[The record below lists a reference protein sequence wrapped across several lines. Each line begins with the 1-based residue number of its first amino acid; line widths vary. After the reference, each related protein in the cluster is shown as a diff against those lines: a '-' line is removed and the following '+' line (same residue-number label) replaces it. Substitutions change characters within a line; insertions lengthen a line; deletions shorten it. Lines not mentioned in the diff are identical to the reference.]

1 MSLETSNACPDLEPK
16 AVNMSAMSPIDS
28 RTPCVE
34 FAGLFQHRLV
44 EDPTPASAAVEERR
58 RALMMT
64 RKAQNLCAQCPMMQ
78 QCLYDAVV
86 RFDVTGFAGGATGKQ
101 RQEIRS
107 KLGIRVASEDFDT
120 LAGVTAPHRQVDHDE
135 VVRLRNAN
143 PDESLE
149 TIALRLGCSL
159 STVKRHMRK
168 ARTAA
173 AVAEKPAP
181 APLPKLSAV
190 LAAYTEVVMS
200 TAPRKRNRV
209 A

>member
-1 MSLETSNACPDLEPK
+1 
-16 AVNMSAMSPIDS
+16 MSAMSPIDS

-34 FAGLFQHRLV
+34 FAALYQHPLV
-44 EDPTPASAAVEERR
+44 EEPTPASAAVEERR
-58 RALMMT
+58 RSLMMT
-64 RKAQNLCAQCPMMQ
+64 RKAQNLCAQCPNMQ

-86 RFDVTGFAGGATGKQ
+86 RYDVTGYAGGATGKQ

-107 KLGIRVASEDFDT
+107 RLGIRVASEDYDT

-149 TIALRLGCSL
+149 TIAMRLGCSL

-173 AVAEKPAP
+173 AVATKPAP
-181 APLPKLSAV
+181 APLPEMDQVLDAYAAV
-190 LAAYTEVVMS
+190 VTES
-200 TAPRKRNRV
+200 QPRKRRRI